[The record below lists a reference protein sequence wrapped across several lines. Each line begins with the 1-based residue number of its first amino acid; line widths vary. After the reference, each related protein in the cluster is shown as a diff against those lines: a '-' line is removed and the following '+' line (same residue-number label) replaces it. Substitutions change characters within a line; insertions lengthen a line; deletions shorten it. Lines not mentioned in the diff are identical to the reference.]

1 MRLGELRTALKDK
14 DNKLFIKLSSYEDIK
29 WDPNNYDLELDIVV
43 DNNIF
48 LRVVKN
54 EDWFW
59 RFS

>member
-1 MRLGELRTALKDK
+1 MRLGELRTALRDK

-43 DNNIF
+43 DNNIY

-54 EDWFW
+54 ED
-59 RFS
+59 

>member
-1 MRLGELRTALKDK
+1 MRLGELRTALRDK

-43 DNNIF
+43 DNNIY

-54 EDWFW
+54 EEED
-59 RFS
+59 